1 MKKKTGGQ
9 KLLTGHSVRNLQA
22 SSFQFMG
29 RFTHGEL
36 PVFKSR
42 KGEGGLRLGFQIS
55 RPREFN
61 HQKASSITKGQ
72 RGGNGQILATPS
84 DTRSVDSQH
93 RVEVSV
99 PAGHGVLTMLCWH
112 TQMKSRPVW
121 IVFVKPLARQ
131 ISRLSVGLLAL
142 CI

>member
-42 KGEGGLRLGFQIS
+42 KGGGGSGSGFKYQGL
-55 RPREFN
+55 
-61 HQKASSITKGQ
+61 ASSITKGQ

-121 IVFVKPLARQ
+121 ILFVKPLARQ
-131 ISRLSVGLLAL
+131 FPDCPLGY
-142 CI
+142 